1 MRARIKIDFIQ
12 WIFSTSENI
21 FYWLVFS
28 FCFSLAFVRLCFFF
42 RSILFFNN
50 GVDSDLLLYFFP
62 LFLFFLI
69 EGSDLNDVIV
79 REIIA
84 AIAGDAWK
92 NILCTLLR
100 GIIIFFFSALL
111 WFLMRSLRNS
121 L

>member
-92 NILCTLLR
+92 NILCALLR